1 MIQNIQQSH
10 FLLYKNQ
17 LNETKEEANMSW
29 KLFGQIV
36 LLIAIAIAMLIT
48 VRCVQRKMCMKKL
61 ASAKSVTVA
70 TQNFTP
76 AK

>member
-1 MIQNIQQSH
+1 MG
-10 FLLYKNQ
+10 
-17 LNETKEEANMSW
+17 W
-29 KLFGQIV
+29 KLSGQVV

-48 VRCVQRKMCMKKL
+48 VRRVQRSMYMKKL
-61 ASAKSVTVA
+61 VCAKSVTVA